1 MGKNVLIKTS
11 MGKSL
16 NEMGN
21 CPFTSH
27 LVASLM
33 LNIVLVHYLRYE
45 CVISIHATLFDF
57 HQSTP
62 WIFANVP
69 PVLSPIGE
77 YPLNFRQ
84 YTLCTFANWRI
95 STELSPIYPLYF
107 RQLADIHWT
116 FASIPS
122 GFSPII
128 SESLIGEVP
137 ESLLKTNS
145 SKNTS

>member
-11 MGKSL
+11 IGKSP

-21 CPFTSH
+21 YPFASH

-57 HQSTP
+57 HQSIP
-62 WIFANVP
+62 WIFVNVP
-69 PVLSPIGE
+69 PVVSPIGE

-84 YTLCTFANWRI
+84 YKGWARSPDPIRIINFSILKHTLEN
-95 STELSPIYPLYF
+95 LSL
-107 RQLADIHWT
+107 
-116 FASIPS
+116 
-122 GFSPII
+122 
-128 SESLIGEVP
+128 
-137 ESLLKTNS
+137 
-145 SKNTS
+145 